1 MNWQIKLHSRVGLYY
16 SDQELRT
23 PKKKAEE
30 NYQNFTSEIKQI
42 RKMGEILLMGDF
54 NAKAVKQQTSMN
66 GTLLNKMI
74 NDLDLVML
82 NSSNKCEG
90 FYTRI
95 NAKIPDEKSVLD
107 YIIVTKQLYED
118 VLTMK
123 IFEMGE
129 HKVEGKIPS
138 DHYTISLKLNVPLKL
153 AKPTKTKYGKQKV
166 LNGLYTDQLWKYK

>member
-1 MNWQIKLHSRVGLYY
+1 MK
-16 SDQELRT
+16 
-23 PKKKAEE
+23 
-30 NYQNFTSEIKQI
+30 
-42 RKMGEILLMGDF
+42 
-54 NAKAVKQQTSMN
+54 
-66 GTLLNKMI
+66 

-90 FYTRI
+90 LYTRV

-118 VLTMK
+118 VHTMK

-138 DHYTISLKLNVPLKL
+138 DHNTISLKLNVPLKL